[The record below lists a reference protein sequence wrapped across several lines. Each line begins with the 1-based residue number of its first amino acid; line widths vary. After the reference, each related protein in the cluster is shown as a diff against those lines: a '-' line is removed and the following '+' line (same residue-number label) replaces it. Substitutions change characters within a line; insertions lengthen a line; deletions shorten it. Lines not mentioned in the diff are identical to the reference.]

1 MESRHGEQAEAETV
15 RPPSAAVGVG
25 VGGDGSGVGGA
36 AVAVEGFQI
45 GERLHHEQLRPAG
58 HLQHAEV
65 SKLTEM
71 SPSGS

>member
-25 VGGDGSGVGGA
+25 GDGSGVGGA
-36 AVAVEGFQI
+36 AVAVEGVQI

>member
-1 MESRHGEQAEAETV
+1 M
-15 RPPSAAVGVG
+15 RPSPA
-25 VGGDGSGVGGA
+25 DDSGVGGA
-36 AVAVEGFQI
+36 AVAVEGVQI

-71 SPSGS
+71 PLEGTRSALYFSRQRKQNF

>member
-1 MESRHGEQAEAETV
+1 M
-15 RPPSAAVGVG
+15 RPSPA
-25 VGGDGSGVGGA
+25 DDSGVGGA
-36 AVAVEGFQI
+36 AVAVEGVQI

-71 SPSGS
+71 SLERTRSAFYFTRQRKQNF